1 MAGDELAHEL
11 EYSKPGSPPALVL
24 HDGQVFCFD
33 ELATGAQP
41 FEGVERRK
49 LYKLEPVLDAS
60 NGEWVPALVPEDQ
73 AEAVREAA
81 AQRIA
86 ELDRMNLT
94 LAGVVDDLKKQRAEH
109 EAATVTAQKVF
120 AAQREELRAAQAKV
134 LELEKPRAEI
144 DHESRAELKVKLE
157 RERCAAIANDAAIV
171 LRARGKSEGLDVAM
185 AIRGKIEAGQ

>member
-1 MAGDELAHEL
+1 MAGGELAHEL

-24 HDGQVFCFD
+24 HDGQVWQFD

-41 FEGVERRK
+41 FEGFARRK
-49 LYKLEPVLDAS
+49 LYTLEPVLDAS
-60 NGEWVPALVPEDQ
+60 TAEWVPALVPEDQ

-109 EAATVTAQKVF
+109 EAATVTAQKVKPPTVTF
-120 AAQREELRAAQAKV
+120 QGATVTSDPEGAV
-134 LELEKPRAEI
+134 LELIKTLRLVRDELVRRGAVPLLDSTVVALDFVLEKWTVT
-144 DHESRAELKVKLE
+144 K
-157 RERCAAIANDAAIV
+157 
-171 LRARGKSEGLDVAM
+171 
-185 AIRGKIEAGQ
+185 

>member
-49 LYKLEPVLDAS
+49 LYTLEPVLDAS
-60 NGEWVPALVPEDQ
+60 NAEWVPALVPEDQ

-94 LAGVVDDLKKQRAEH
+94 LAGVVDDLKKQRDERFDCKGGPGTTTPACGGCATCLHRVIAGAEA
-109 EAATVTAQKVF
+109 ERDA
-120 AAQREELRAAQAKV
+120 LRAQVNAARKVAQQGIGPGYA
-134 LELEKPRAEI
+134 
-144 DHESRAELKVKLE
+144 DG
-157 RERCAAIANDAAIV
+157 IALGV
-171 LRARGKSEGLDVAM
+171 LRALE
-185 AIRGKIEAGQ
+185 IEAGK